1 MYKQGDIIII
11 RYPLSD
17 KPAKSI
23 IRPVVVISNELS
35 NSLDKDILVCQ
46 ITTHLRNDQ
55 FSILLT
61 DDKVSVPMPEACEVR
76 CNKIATVRVWD
87 KVILDKISTV
97 KAKGLS
103 VIIDKVKSA
112 L

>member
-1 MYKQGDIIII
+1 MYKQGDIIIV

-17 KPAKSI
+17 QPEKSI
-23 IRPVVVISNELS
+23 IRPVVVISNNFS

-46 ITTHLRNDQ
+46 ITTRLRNDE

-61 DDKVSVPMPEACEVR
+61 DTQVSEPMPELCEVR

-87 KVILDKISTV
+87 KVILDKISAV
-97 KAKGLS
+97 KTEVLS
-103 VIIDKVKSA
+103 SIIDKIKSA